1 MDDINPEIYNQYIAN
16 KQTRVIFSFK
26 GRFSQE
32 ILTELGSMIRTS
44 LQAETKIRKIFGVF
58 IEISQNIL
66 YYSDEREVG
75 PTGDEGGVGIVLFQ
89 ENDTDYILGAGNI
102 LDSSRCDGIKD
113 KIEQVNSLNKD
124 QLKEYYQKQLRQDRP
139 QTSKGA
145 GVGLIDIARKS
156 DYPLGYSFTKI
167 DEEKSFFTM
176 SIKFKKE
183 G

>member
-1 MDDINPEIYNQYIAN
+1 MDINPEIYKQYIEARDT
-16 KQTRVIFSFK
+16 KVIFSFK

-66 YYSDEREVG
+66 YYSEEREIS
-75 PTGDEGGVGIVLFQ
+75 PTGEDGGVGIVLFQ
-89 ENDTDYILGAGNI
+89 EQGSDYTLGAGNLI
-102 LDSSRCDGIKD
+102 VNSKVATIQE
-113 KIEQVNSLNKD
+113 KIEKVNSLNKD

-139 QTSKGA
+139 QDSKGA
-145 GVGLIDIARKS
+145 GIGLIDIARKA
-156 DYPLGYSFTKI
+156 DYPLEYSFSKMN
-167 DEEKSFFTM
+167 DEHTFFTM